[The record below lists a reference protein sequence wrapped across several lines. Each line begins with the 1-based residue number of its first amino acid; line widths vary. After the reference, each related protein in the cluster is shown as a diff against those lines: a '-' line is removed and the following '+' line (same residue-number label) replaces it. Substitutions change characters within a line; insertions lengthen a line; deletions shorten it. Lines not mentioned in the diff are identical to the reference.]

1 MTPKEAQRFTK
12 LLHNTDDMTPLEKAE
27 VGRLKTAYLS
37 AVIQETEAYIAAKE
51 AYEEAKQHLDLQ
63 DPGEREV
70 LMTLLKSMRDGEK
83 NVLIIASELETHFG
97 ISA

>member
-12 LLHNTDDMTPLEKAE
+12 LLHNTDDMTPMEKAE

-37 AVIQETEAYIAAKE
+37 AVITETEAYVAAKE
-51 AYEEAKQHLDLQ
+51 AYEEAKEHLDTT

-70 LMTLLKSMRDGEK
+70 LMTLLKSMREGEK
-83 NVLIIASELETHFG
+83 NVLIIAAELETHFG

>member
-12 LLHNTDDMTPLEKAE
+12 LLHNTDGMTPLEKAE

-51 AYEEAKQHLDLQ
+51 AYEDAKEHLDVT

-70 LMTLLKSMRDGEK
+70 LIPPPI
-83 NVLIIASELETHFG
+83 N
-97 ISA
+97 

>member
-12 LLHNTDDMTPLEKAE
+12 LLHNTDNMTPMEKAE

-37 AVIQETEAYIAAKE
+37 AVITETEAYIAAKE

-63 DPGEREV
+63 DPGER
-70 LMTLLKSMRDGEK
+70 DGEK